1 MNLDAALS
9 VAHWWVVI
17 ALVVVLATEMVRCRG
32 DLDQA
37 AVRALA
43 QRDGLYGGLSVLL
56 LLVGSARVVYGA
68 KGWDFYA
75 GNPAF
80 WVKIGLFAL
89 IGLLSIVPTLRF
101 MRWRKE
107 TAGGGLIDAARTT
120 ATRWWIH
127 AEMTVLMLIP
137 IAAALMARG
146 IGY

>member
-1 MNLDAALS
+1 MTLDASLS

-17 ALVVVLATEMVRCRG
+17 ALVIVLATELARCRG
-32 DLDQA
+32 ELDHA
-37 AVRALA
+37 AVSALA
-43 QRDGLYGGLSVLL
+43 LRDAIYGGLAVLT
-56 LLVGSARVVYGA
+56 LLVGFARVVYGA

-89 IGLLSIVPTLRF
+89 VGLLSIVPTLRF

-107 TAGGGLIDAARTT
+107 TAGGAAIDAERTA
-120 ATRWWIH
+120 ATRGWIH
-127 AEMTVLMLIP
+127 VEMAVLMLIP
-137 IAAALMARG
+137 VAAALMARG